1 MKSSKV
7 IYFLLT
13 GAIIAALALFVVFYE
28 TETVDEKEVVVPLVN
43 KLVDAK
49 PIEIKPTREET
60 AETIKLEVVRVR
72 PDGSLVIAGKGLPN
86 SKIEV
91 ISNSEVIAVTTS
103 DKIGDFVAVPQ
114 KQLKSGE
121 YFLSFRQTTLDN
133 KVVIANKS
141 VAINVTGK
149 KDDLPIV
156 AIVESQGRLGA
167 KVIQAPGLEKKQQNI
182 KINKQTNTK
191 TIQEPQIKILAITHD
206 SKVGQLVLS
215 GIAYN
220 GVQVN
225 AGFTGKET
233 SSTKIIN
240 DEWTLSIPGKLI
252 AGKQKVFAVLLGKNG
267 KVLSENSVVI
277 NGKSIENA
285 NGKTLIIVQKGD
297 ALWNI
302 AYQRLGLGN
311 RYIDIVELNK
321 DKIKNPDLIYPKQL
335 FIIPNKIN

>member
-1 MKSSKV
+1 MKSSKI

-13 GAIIAALALFVVFYE
+13 GAIIASLALFVVFYE

-43 KLVDAK
+43 KKVDAK
-49 PIEIKPTREET
+49 PIEVKPTREET
-60 AETIKLEVVRVR
+60 AETLKLEVVRVR
-72 PDGSLVIAGKGLPN
+72 PDGSLVVAGKGLPN
-86 SKIEV
+86 SKIEI
-91 ISNSEVIAVTTS
+91 ISNAEVIAITTS

-121 YFLSFRQTTLDN
+121 YFLSFRQTTEDN
-133 KVVIANKS
+133 NVVIANKS

-149 KDDLPIV
+149 KDDVPIV
-156 AIVESQGRLGA
+156 AIVDSQGKLGA
-167 KVIQAPGLEKKQQNI
+167 KVIQAPGLEKQEQSI
-182 KINKQTNTK
+182 KITKQINSK
-191 TIQEPQIKILAITHD
+191 TIEEPQIKILAITHD

-267 KVLSENSVVI
+267 KVLSENSI
-277 NGKSIENA
+277 IISGKSVENA

-335 FIIPNKIN
+335 FIIPNKLN

>member
-1 MKSSKV
+1 MKYSKA

-28 TETVDEKEVVVPLVN
+28 TETVDDKEVVVPLV
-43 KLVDAK
+43 KKVVDAK
-49 PIEIKPTREET
+49 PIIVKPTREET
-60 AETIKLEVVRVR
+60 AETIKLEVIRVR
-72 PDGSLVIAGKGLPN
+72 PDGSLVIAGKGLPY
-86 SKIEV
+86 SKIEI

-114 KQLKSGE
+114 NQLKGGE
-121 YFLSFRQTTLDN
+121 YFLSFRQTTEDN

-141 VAINVTGK
+141 IAINVTGK
-149 KDDLPIV
+149 EDDVPIV
-156 AIVESQGRLGA
+156 AIVDSQGKLGA
-167 KVIQAPGLEKKQQNI
+167 KVIQAPGLEQKEN
-182 KINKQTNTK
+182 TNTK
-191 TIQEPQIKILAITHD
+191 DITTNTKITQEPQIKILAITHD

-240 DEWTLSIPGKLI
+240 GEWILSIPGKLI
-252 AGKQKVFAVLLGKNG
+252 AGKQKVFAVLLGKSG
-267 KVLSENSVVI
+267 KVLSKNSI
-277 NGKSIENA
+277 KISGKSIENA

-311 RYIDIVELNK
+311 RYIDIVKLNK

>member
-1 MKSSKV
+1 MKSSKI

-43 KLVDAK
+43 KKVDAK
-49 PIEIKPTREET
+49 PIEVKPTREET
-60 AETIKLEVVRVR
+60 AETLKLEVVRVR
-72 PDGSLVIAGKGLPN
+72 PDGSLVVAGKGLPN
-86 SKIEV
+86 SKIEI
-91 ISNSEVIAVTTS
+91 ISNAEVIAITTS

-121 YFLSFRQTTLDN
+121 YFLSFRQTTEDN
-133 KVVIANKS
+133 NVVIANKS

-149 KDDLPIV
+149 KDDVPIV
-156 AIVESQGRLGA
+156 AIVDSQGKLGA
-167 KVIQAPGLEKKQQNI
+167 KVIQAPGLEKQEQSI
-182 KINKQTNTK
+182 KITKQINSK
-191 TIQEPQIKILAITHD
+191 TIEEPQIKILAITHD

-267 KVLSENSVVI
+267 KVLSENSI
-277 NGKSIENA
+277 IISGKSVENA

-335 FIIPNKIN
+335 FIIPNKLN

>member
-43 KLVDAK
+43 KVVDAK
-49 PIEIKPTREET
+49 PIIVKPTREET
-60 AETIKLEVVRVR
+60 AETIKLEVVRAR

-86 SKIEV
+86 SKIEI
-91 ISNSEVIAVTTS
+91 ISNSEVIAVTKS

-114 KQLKSGE
+114 KQLKGGE
-121 YFLSFRQTTLDN
+121 YLLSFRQTTEDN
-133 KVVIANKS
+133 KVVIAKKS

-149 KDDLPIV
+149 EDDVPIV
-156 AIVESQGRLGA
+156 AIIDSQGRLGA
-167 KVIQAPGLEKKQQNI
+167 KVIQAPGLQKSEQNI
-182 KINKQTNTK
+182 KEDDKTNIEFTK
-191 TIQEPQIKILAITHD
+191 KPQIKILAITHD

-215 GIAYN
+215 GTAHN

-240 DEWTLSIPGKLI
+240 GEWTLSIPGKLI

-267 KVLSENSVVI
+267 KVLSENSLVI

>member
-43 KLVDAK
+43 KVVDAK
-49 PIEIKPTREET
+49 PIIVKPTREET
-60 AETIKLEVVRVR
+60 AETIKLEVVRAR

-86 SKIEV
+86 SKIEI
-91 ISNSEVIAVTTS
+91 ISNSEVIAVTKS

-114 KQLKSGE
+114 KQLKGGE
-121 YFLSFRQTTLDN
+121 YLLSFRQTTEDN
-133 KVVIANKS
+133 KVVIAKKS

-149 KDDLPIV
+149 EDDVPIV
-156 AIVESQGRLGA
+156 AIIDSQGRLGA
-167 KVIQAPGLEKKQQNI
+167 KVIQAPGLKKSERNLKEDD
-182 KINKQTNTK
+182 KINIEFTK
-191 TIQEPQIKILAITHD
+191 KPQIKILAITHD

-215 GIAYN
+215 GTAHN

-240 DEWTLSIPGKLI
+240 GEWTLSIPGKLI

-267 KVLSENSVVI
+267 KVLSENSIVI

-302 AYQRLGLGN
+302 AFQRLGLGN

-335 FIIPNKIN
+335 FIIPNKN

>member
-1 MKSSKV
+1 MNSSKV

-43 KLVDAK
+43 KKVDAK
-49 PIEIKPTREET
+49 PIEVKPTREET
-60 AETIKLEVVRVR
+60 AKTLKLEVVRVR
-72 PDGSLVIAGKGLPN
+72 SDGSLVVAGKGLPN
-86 SKIEV
+86 SKIEI
-91 ISNSEVIAVTTS
+91 ISNAEVIAITTS

-121 YFLSFRQTTLDN
+121 YFLSFRQTTEDN
-133 KVVIANKS
+133 NIVIANKS

-149 KDDLPIV
+149 KDDVPIV
-156 AIVESQGRLGA
+156 AIVDSQGKLGA
-167 KVIQAPGLEKKQQNI
+167 KVIQAPGLEKKEQSI
-182 KINKQTNTK
+182 KITKQINSK
-191 TIQEPQIKILAITHD
+191 TIEEPQIKILAITHD

-267 KVLSENSVVI
+267 KVLSENSI
-277 NGKSIENA
+277 IISGKSVENA
-285 NGKTLIIVQKGD
+285 DGKTLIIVQKGD

-335 FIIPNKIN
+335 FIIPNKLN

>member
-1 MKSSKV
+1 MKSSKA

-28 TETVDEKEVVVPLVN
+28 TELVDEKEVVVPLVN
-43 KLVDAK
+43 KVVDAK
-49 PIEIKPTREET
+49 PIEVKKTREET
-60 AETIKLEVVRVR
+60 AETIKLEVVRVK
-72 PDGSLVIAGKGLPN
+72 PDGSLVIAGKGIPN
-86 SKIEV
+86 SKIEI
-91 ISNSEVIAVTTS
+91 ISNSEVIAVTNS
-103 DKIGDFVAVPQ
+103 DNIGDFVAVPE
-114 KQLKSGE
+114 KQLKAGE
-121 YFLSFRQTTLDN
+121 YFLSFRQTTNDN
-133 KVVIANKS
+133 KVVFAKKS
-141 VAINVTGK
+141 IAINVTGNQ
-149 KDDLPIV
+149 DDIPIV
-156 AIVESQGRLGA
+156 AIVDGQGKLGA
-167 KVIQAPGLEKKQQNI
+167 KVIQAPGLGKKKETNKDDEKS
-182 KINKQTNTK
+182 NKNLVK
-191 TIQEPQIKILAITHD
+191 EPQIKILAITHD
-206 SKVGQLVLS
+206 SKIGQLVLS

-225 AGFTGKET
+225 AGFTGNET

-240 DEWTLSIPGKLI
+240 GEWTLSIPGKLI